1 MKLKNLQ
8 PIRQSLRH
16 SLERVQL
23 KSMTQV
29 EFSKPRIELIDVLR
43 GLTLLG
49 IIVVHFIEQYYA
61 GMPPQKASHLNSA
74 FLPDQLIQTLVSVL
88 IAGKFYMIFSFLF
101 GLSFFIQSAE
111 KENKGQFYLQFFWR
125 LLVLFGIGWIHHM
138 HYRGDILTIYAL
150 LGIVLLAV
158 HKLPDK
164 LILLLAILLIADL
177 PAFIT
182 RGIEVF
188 NTSQTITGDNPFEG
202 NDIENATYYDTLKS
216 NSYLSILRAN
226 IPEFFIKM
234 KFQVLSGR
242 LYITMGLFLLG
253 LYVGRKRVFENIELL
268 LPFIKSTRNKSLL
281 CMLILIVI
289 AAAFFGI
296 AQLLKVELS
305 FPLQFMVG
313 GLLVDLFN
321 ACLALFYVC
330 VAILLYQKKNWRKR
344 FSNFYYL
351 GRMGLTTYL
360 MQTLVGFILFFG
372 VGLNSLDTIG
382 AAVCFFIAVS
392 IFSFQIIFA
401 NWWLSKFYYGPVEW
415 LWRSLTFLQAQPFKR

>member
-1 MKLKNLQ
+1 MQ
-8 PIRQSLRH
+8 PIQLSLRH
-16 SLERVQL
+16 PL
-23 KSMTQV
+23 KSVQFKNMTQA
-29 EFSKPRIELIDVLR
+29 EFKKPRIELIDILR

-49 IIVVHFIEQYYA
+49 IIMVHFIEQYYA

-101 GLSFFIQSAE
+101 GLSFFFQSSA
-111 KENKGQFYLQFFWR
+111 KENKRQFYLQFFWR

-150 LGIVLLAV
+150 LGMVLLAV

-188 NTSQTITGDNPFEG
+188 NTSQTITDGNPFEG
-202 NDIENATYYDTLKS
+202 NDIENSAYYDTLKG
-216 NSYLSILRAN
+216 NSYLSILKAN
-226 IPEFFIKM
+226 IPEFLIKM

-268 LPFIKSTRNKSLL
+268 LPFIRSTRNKALW
-281 CMLILIVI
+281 CMLILFVI

-296 AQLLKVELS
+296 AHLLNVELS
-305 FPLQFMVG
+305 FQIQFMVG
-313 GLLVDLFN
+313 GFLVDLFN

-330 VAILLYQKKNWRKR
+330 IALLLYQKKNWRNR
-344 FSNFYYL
+344 LANFYHI

-360 MQTLVGFILFFG
+360 MQTLFGFILFFG
-372 VGLNSLDTIG
+372 VGFNLLDTIG
-382 AAVCFFIAVS
+382 ASACFFIGIS
-392 IFSFQIIFA
+392 IFGFQIIFA

-415 LWRSLTFLQAQPFKR
+415 LWRSLTYLKVQPFKR

>member
-1 MKLKNLQ
+1 
-8 PIRQSLRH
+8 
-16 SLERVQL
+16 
-23 KSMTQV
+23 MTQV
-29 EFSKPRIELIDVLR
+29 EFKKTRIELIDILR

-49 IIVVHFIEQYYA
+49 IIMVHFIEQYYA

-101 GLSFFIQSAE
+101 GLSFFIQSSA
-111 KENKGQFYLQFFWR
+111 KENKRQFYLQFFWR

-150 LGIVLLAV
+150 LGMVLLAV

-164 LILLLAILLIADL
+164 LILLLALLLIADL

-188 NTSQTITGDNPFEG
+188 NTSQTITDGNPFEG
-202 NDIENATYYDTLKS
+202 NDIENSAYYDTLKG
-216 NSYLSILRAN
+216 NSYLSILKAN
-226 IPEFFIKM
+226 IPEFLIKM

-268 LPFIKSTRNKSLL
+268 LPFIRSTRNKALW
-281 CMLILIVI
+281 CMLILLGI
-289 AAAFFGI
+289 AAALFGI
-296 AQLLKVELS
+296 AHLLNVELS
-305 FPLQFMVG
+305 FQIQFMVG
-313 GLLVDLFN
+313 GFLVDLFN

-330 VAILLYQKKNWRKR
+330 IALLLYQKKNWRKR
-344 FSNFYYL
+344 LANFYHI

-360 MQTLVGFILFFG
+360 MQTLFGFILFFG
-372 VGLNSLDTIG
+372 VGFNLLDTIG
-382 AAVCFFIAVS
+382 ASACFFIGIS
-392 IFSFQIIFA
+392 IFGFQIIFA

-415 LWRSLTFLQAQPFKR
+415 LWRSLTYLKVQPFKR

>member
-1 MKLKNLQ
+1 
-8 PIRQSLRH
+8 
-16 SLERVQL
+16 
-23 KSMTQV
+23 MTQV
-29 EFSKPRIELIDVLR
+29 ESSKPRIELIDILR

-49 IIVVHFIEQYYA
+49 IIMVHFIEQYYA
-61 GMPPQKASHLNSA
+61 GVPPRKAVHLNST
-74 FLPDQLIQTLVSVL
+74 FLHDQIIQTLVSVF

-101 GLSFFIQSAE
+101 GLSFFIQSAA
-111 KENKGQFYLQFFWR
+111 KENKRKFYLQFFWR

-150 LGIVLLAV
+150 LGMVLLAV
-158 HKLPDK
+158 HMLPDK
-164 LILLLAILLIADL
+164 LILFLAVILIADL

-182 RGIEVF
+182 RGIEVV
-188 NTSQTITGDNPFEG
+188 NTSQTITEGNPFEG
-202 NDIENATYYDTLKS
+202 NDTENSAYYDTLKG
-216 NSYLSILRAN
+216 NSYLSILKAN
-226 IPEFFIKM
+226 IPEFLIKM

-268 LPFIKSTRNKSLL
+268 LPFIKSTRKKSIW

-296 AQLLKVELS
+296 AQLLNVELS
-305 FPLQFMVG
+305 FQIQFLVG
-313 GLLVDLFN
+313 GFLVDLFN

-330 VAILLYQKKNWRKR
+330 IAILLYQKKNWRKR
-344 FSNFYYL
+344 FANFYYV

-360 MQTLVGFILFFG
+360 MQTLFGFILFFG
-372 VGLNSLDTIG
+372 VGFNLLDTIG
-382 AAVCFFIAVS
+382 AAVCILIGIS
-392 IFSFQIIFA
+392 IFGFQIIFA

-415 LWRSLTFLQAQPFKR
+415 LWRSLTYLKAQPFKR

>member
-1 MKLKNLQ
+1 
-8 PIRQSLRH
+8 
-16 SLERVQL
+16 
-23 KSMTQV
+23 MTQV
-29 EFSKPRIELIDVLR
+29 EFKKTRIELIDILR

-49 IIVVHFIEQYYA
+49 IIMVHFIEQYYA
-61 GMPPQKASHLNSA
+61 GVPPQKASHLNSA

-101 GLSFFIQSAE
+101 GLSFLIQSSA
-111 KENKGQFYLQFFWR
+111 KENKRQFYLQFFWR

-150 LGIVLLAV
+150 LGMVLLAV

-164 LILLLAILLIADL
+164 LILLLALLLIADL

-188 NTSQTITGDNPFEG
+188 NTSQTITDGNPFEG
-202 NDIENATYYDTLKS
+202 NDIENSAYYDTLKG
-216 NSYLSILRAN
+216 NSYLSILKAN
-226 IPEFFIKM
+226 IPEFLIKM

-268 LPFIKSTRNKSLL
+268 LPFIRSTRNKALW
-281 CMLILIVI
+281 CMLILLGI
-289 AAAFFGI
+289 AAALFGI
-296 AQLLKVELS
+296 AHLLNVELS
-305 FPLQFMVG
+305 FQIQFMVG
-313 GLLVDLFN
+313 GFLVDLFN

-330 VAILLYQKKNWRKR
+330 IALLLYQKKNWRKR
-344 FSNFYYL
+344 LANFYHI

-360 MQTLVGFILFFG
+360 MQTLFGFILFFG
-372 VGLNSLDTIG
+372 VGFNFLDTIG
-382 AAVCFFIAVS
+382 ASACFFIGIS
-392 IFSFQIIFA
+392 IFGFQIIFA

-415 LWRSLTFLQAQPFKR
+415 LWRSLTYLKVQPFKR

>member
-1 MKLKNLQ
+1 
-8 PIRQSLRH
+8 
-16 SLERVQL
+16 
-23 KSMTQV
+23 MTRV
-29 EFSKPRIELIDVLR
+29 EFTKPRIELIDILR

-49 IIVVHFIEQYYA
+49 IIMVHFIEQYYA
-61 GMPPQKASHLNSA
+61 GMPPQKAAHLNSE

-101 GLSFFIQSAE
+101 GLSFFIQSSA
-111 KENKGQFYLQFFWR
+111 KENKRQFYLQFFWR

-150 LGIVLLAV
+150 LGLVLLAV

-188 NTSQTITGDNPFEG
+188 NTSQTITEGNPFEG
-202 NDIENATYYDTLKS
+202 NDTENSAYYDTLKG
-216 NSYLSILRAN
+216 NSYLSILKAN
-226 IPEFFIKM
+226 IPEFLIKM

-268 LPFIKSTRNKSLL
+268 LPFIRSTRNKALW
-281 CMLILIVI
+281 CMLILLGI
-289 AAAFFGI
+289 AASFFGI
-296 AQLLKVELS
+296 AHLLHVELS
-305 FPLQFMVG
+305 FQIQFMVG
-313 GLLVDLFN
+313 GFLVDLFN

-330 VAILLYQKKNWRKR
+330 IALLLHQKKNWRKR
-344 FSNFYYL
+344 LANFYHV

-360 MQTLVGFILFFG
+360 MQTLFGFILFFW
-372 VGLNSLDTIG
+372 
-382 AAVCFFIAVS
+382 C
-392 IFSFQIIFA
+392 
-401 NWWLSKFYYGPVEW
+401 WL
-415 LWRSLTFLQAQPFKR
+415 

>member
-1 MKLKNLQ
+1 
-8 PIRQSLRH
+8 
-16 SLERVQL
+16 
-23 KSMTQV
+23 MTQA
-29 EFSKPRIELIDVLR
+29 EFKKPRIELIDILR

-49 IIVVHFIEQYYA
+49 IIMVHFIEQYYA

-101 GLSFFIQSAE
+101 GLSFFFQSSA
-111 KENKGQFYLQFFWR
+111 KENKRQFYLQFFWR

-150 LGIVLLAV
+150 LGMVLLAV

-188 NTSQTITGDNPFEG
+188 NTSQTITDGNPFEG
-202 NDIENATYYDTLKS
+202 NDIENSAYYETLKG
-216 NSYLSILRAN
+216 NSYLSILKAN
-226 IPEFFIKM
+226 IPEFLIKM

-268 LPFIKSTRNKSLL
+268 LPFIRSTRNKALW
-281 CMLILIVI
+281 CMLILLGI

-296 AQLLKVELS
+296 AHLLNVELS
-305 FPLQFMVG
+305 FQIQFMVG
-313 GLLVDLFN
+313 GCLVDLFN

-330 VAILLYQKKNWRKR
+330 IALLLYQKKNWRNR
-344 FSNFYYL
+344 LANFYHM

-360 MQTLVGFILFFG
+360 MQTLFGFILFFG
-372 VGLNSLDTIG
+372 VGFNLLDTIG
-382 AAVCFFIAVS
+382 AFACFFIGIS
-392 IFSFQIIFA
+392 IFGFQIIFA

-415 LWRSLTFLQAQPFKR
+415 LWRSLTYLKVQPFKR

>member
-1 MKLKNLQ
+1 LQ
-8 PIRQSLRH
+8 PIQLSLRH
-16 SLERVQL
+16 PL
-23 KSMTQV
+23 KSVQFKNMTQA
-29 EFSKPRIELIDVLR
+29 EFKKPRIELIDILR

-49 IIVVHFIEQYYA
+49 IIMVHFIEQYYA

-101 GLSFFIQSAE
+101 GLSFFFQSSA
-111 KENKGQFYLQFFWR
+111 KENKRQFYLQFFWR

-150 LGIVLLAV
+150 LGMVLLAV

-188 NTSQTITGDNPFEG
+188 NTSQTITDGNPFEG
-202 NDIENATYYDTLKS
+202 NDIENSAYYDTLKG
-216 NSYLSILRAN
+216 NSYLSILKAN
-226 IPEFFIKM
+226 IPEFLIKM

-268 LPFIKSTRNKSLL
+268 LPFIRSTRNKALW
-281 CMLILIVI
+281 CMLILFVI

-296 AQLLKVELS
+296 AHLLNVELS
-305 FPLQFMVG
+305 FQIQFMVG
-313 GLLVDLFN
+313 GFLVDLFN

-330 VAILLYQKKNWRKR
+330 IALLLYQKKNWRNR
-344 FSNFYYL
+344 LANFYHI

-360 MQTLVGFILFFG
+360 MQTLFGFILFFG
-372 VGLNSLDTIG
+372 VGFNLLDTIG
-382 AAVCFFIAVS
+382 ASACFFIGIS
-392 IFSFQIIFA
+392 IFGFQIIFA

-415 LWRSLTFLQAQPFKR
+415 LWRSLTYLKVQPFKR